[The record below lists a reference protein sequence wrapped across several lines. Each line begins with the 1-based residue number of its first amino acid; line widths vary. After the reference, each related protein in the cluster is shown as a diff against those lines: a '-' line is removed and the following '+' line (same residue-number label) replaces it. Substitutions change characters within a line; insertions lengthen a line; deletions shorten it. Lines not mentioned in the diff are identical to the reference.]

1 MACSWRARGQVKLQ
15 QAEQRVQILLSD
27 SEDAKTT
34 PFTPDAE

>member
-1 MACSWRARGQVKLQ
+1 
-15 QAEQRVQILLSD
+15 VQILLSD